1 MFKVLCYN
9 TSMNGIVLQEN
20 LLDLT
25 IKRLWQA
32 GMDVHRIAKALDVQV
47 PIIRKHIPSDADSDY
62 PDIGLNQQ
70 LVNEILY
77 DANAPLAKDAIV
89 AIEKTRYQHY
99 AQLEETCLRIMN
111 NLLLHYEKVP
121 IGDDKIDR
129 FKAQMAANFIKATQ
143 SAREEVLKKYEI
155 DKTTGQKQDSIT
167 VEIVN
172 PKKDM

>member
-1 MFKVLCYN
+1 MRRNDLNIPIEIMGKLCNELYRAGVGLYTIAERLKVDKK
-9 TSMNGIVLQEN
+9 TVES
-20 LLDLT
+20 LLDDRR
-25 IKRLWQA
+25 KPKD
-32 GMDVHRIAKALDVQV
+32 GMLSPYK
-47 PIIRKHIPSDADSDY
+47 Y
-62 PDIGLNQQ
+62 NQQ
-70 LVNEILY
+70 LVDEILY
-77 DANAPLAKDAIV
+77 DANIPIAKDAIV

-121 IGDDKIDR
+121 MGDEKIDR

-155 DKTTGQKQDSIT
+155 DRATGQKQDSIT

-172 PKKDM
+172 PKENM

>member
-1 MFKVLCYN
+1 
-9 TSMNGIVLQEN
+9 
-20 LLDLT
+20 
-25 IKRLWQA
+25 
-32 GMDVHRIAKALDVQV
+32 MDVHKIAKALDMRVLEV
-47 PIIRKHIPSDADSDY
+47 RRHIPSDADSDY
-62 PDIGLNQQ
+62 PDVELNQQ
-70 LVNEILY
+70 LVDEILY
-77 DANAPLAKDAIV
+77 DANIPIAKDAIV

-121 IGDDKIDR
+121 MGDEKLDR

-155 DKTTGQKQDSIT
+155 DKTVGQKQDSIT

-172 PKKDM
+172 PKEGM

>member
-1 MFKVLCYN
+1 MA
-9 TSMNGIVLQEN
+9 N
-20 LLDLT
+20 LIEAQL
-25 IKRLWQA
+25 
-32 GMDVHRIAKALDVQV
+32 
-47 PIIRKHIPSDADSDY
+47 
-62 PDIGLNQQ
+62 PDILLEKLSKSLYSAGLDIVQIARVLKVKTSKIRNYVPSNIDKNPNELNQQ
-70 LVNEILY
+70 LIDEILY
-77 DANAPLAKDAIV
+77 DANIPIAKDAIV

-121 IGDDKIDR
+121 MGDDKIDR

-172 PKKDM
+172 PKENM

>member
-1 MFKVLCYN
+1 MK
-9 TSMNGIVLQEN
+9 SIILQNN
-20 LLDLT
+20 LLDMT

-32 GMDVHRIAKALDVQV
+32 GMDVHKIARALDMQV
-47 PIIRKHIPSDADSDY
+47 LEVRKHIPSDADSDY
-62 PDIGLNQQ
+62 PDVELNQQ
-70 LVNEILY
+70 LVDEILY
-77 DANAPLAKDAIV
+77 DANIPIAKDAIV

-111 NLLLHYEKVP
+111 NLLLHYEKMP
-121 IGDDKIDR
+121 MGDEKLDR

-143 SAREEVLKKYEI
+143 SAREEVLRKYEI

-172 PKKDM
+172 PKEDM